1 VAADDADPE
10 ISGRLDALIAHGRAL
25 ELEGLPFPTDQV
37 RDTVQSAL
45 DAGDPERATVAVRR
59 GETLYQKASSDWG
72 WLRGLLERVDEMR
85 GLAARIGLD
94 VDHLTARVGDPRV
107 QLRGGTLSTGA
118 VERAAASAS
127 LALAVLSD
135 AVPKFCV
142 QEARKYGESIRAAEK
157 RGEDVR
163 EANEQFRRLLQT
175 LQEEHSAQSAL
186 ALIELRSAI
195 LRIPKAPVILAIAH
209 EEEEEILDEA
219 RNLARRLHR
228 IKGRARDA
236 QSAARL
242 MAQVRAALSE
252 DRRYGSPEEEI
263 EELWKEVD
271 RLTHE
276 QQAGDQANAP
286 APPVDLPEDPTSGGP
301 VEEEGAP
308 PEGPPLPPVSTRRRR
323 T

>member
-1 VAADDADPE
+1 VAAEGAAPE
-10 ISGRLDALIAHGRAL
+10 LVGRLDALVAHGRAL

-37 RDTVQSAL
+37 RETVQSAL
-45 DAGDPERATVAVRR
+45 DAGDNERASVAVRR

-85 GLAARIGLD
+85 DLAAKIGLD
-94 VDHLTARVGDPRV
+94 VEHLTARVGDPRV
-107 QLRGGTLSTGA
+107 QLRGGALSTGA

-142 QEARKYGESIRAAEK
+142 LEAKKYGESIRAAEK

-163 EANEQFRRLLQT
+163 EAMDQFRHLLQT
-175 LQEEHSAQSAL
+175 LQDEHSAAAARAL
-186 ALIELRSAI
+186 LELRGAI
-195 LRIPKAPVILAIAH
+195 VRIPKAPVILAIAH

-271 RLTHE
+271 RLTQE
-276 QQAGDQANAP
+276 RREGDEGTPASPDGLPDDPIPGDLPLVEEP
-286 APPVDLPEDPTSGGP
+286 AP
-301 VEEEGAP
+301 EE
-308 PEGPPLPPVSTRRRR
+308 PPLPPVSRRRQR

>member
-1 VAADDADPE
+1 DV
-10 ISGRLDALIAHGRAL
+10 G
-25 ELEGLPFPTDQV
+25 
-37 RDTVQSAL
+37 DT
-45 DAGDPERATVAVRR
+45 ERASVAVRR
-59 GETLYQKASSDWG
+59 GESLYQKASSDWG
-72 WLRGLLERVDEMR
+72 WLRGLLERVDETR
-85 GLAARIGLD
+85 ALAAKIGLD

-107 QLRGGTLSTGA
+107 QLKGGTLSTGA

-135 AVPKFCV
+135 AIPKFCV
-142 QEARKYGESIRAAEK
+142 LEAKKYGESIRAAEK

-163 EANEQFRRLLQT
+163 EAMEQFRHLLQT
-175 LQEEHSAQSAL
+175 LQEEHSAEAAR

-276 QQAGDQANAP
+276 RRAGEELDAASP
-286 APPVDLPEDPTSGGP
+286 DGLPGDPSSAEVP
-301 VEEEGAP
+301 LDDEPP
-308 PEGPPLPPVSTRRRR
+308 PEGPPLPPVSKRR
-323 T
+323 TRT